1 MANRL
6 YRVAGRIMTEVWTI
20 ELGLVVPRVEEWVN
34 KSTSRIIIRLK
45 LNNNPKLVVLQEF
58 WKICLK
64 PF

>member
-1 MANRL
+1 MANKL

>member
-45 LNNNPKLVVLQEF
+45 LNNNPKLVVLQEY
-58 WKICLK
+58 WKIFLK